1 VPLSSHRNASERDL
15 DVVVATERD
24 FLVCAYE
31 QIARIRSFEELA
43 LALSTGADP
52 SIAGSVHTCIGQEA
66 VPVGTL
72 AALRPDDQIVATYRG
87 HGWALQS
94 GIEPY
99 ELLAELCHRAD
110 GVNGGRAGSALMM
123 APHHRFVGENSIV
136 GAGIP
141 IACGAAMAAVAQGS
155 DRVVVVSFGD
165 GATSQ
170 GALHEGLVLAAAR
183 RLPVVFICEN
193 NGWSEMTPV
202 SEMVPLDRLA
212 RRAAG
217 YGIRGLTID
226 GPDPLAVRDTVAQ
239 AAADLRRGAG
249 PVFLECRVPRL
260 SGHYNR
266 DIEHNRSKE
275 DRADAVRR
283 DPLETLGAKLISAGF
298 ATADALACIR
308 SAAVDEVAAWA
319 KRVSAA
325 PHPTASSAAEHVVSS
340 PSASPRSVPVGP
352 IAEVRELSLIQAVN
366 EALRTELATR
376 PEVLVY
382 GEDVGKAGGI
392 FAATRSL
399 QREFGTD
406 RVFDMPIAE
415 SAILGSAV
423 GAAMCGQRPVVEIMW
438 ADFLLVALDQLINQ
452 AANVRYL
459 TRGRCSVPLVVR
471 TQQGATPGS
480 CAQHSQSLEALLA
493 HIPGLRVGLPTTP
506 QDAYDMLRAAVADPD
521 PCIIIESRALYQT
534 KASVTFAATPGPIGG
549 AALRVPGRDV
559 ALVGWGAVMPQLLEA
574 SRQLGQDGI
583 EAAVLDLRWLSP
595 LDDASLSAVVMGCQ
609 GQAVIAHDANLT
621 GGFGAEIAA
630 RLHEQ
635 HGHGAICIRRV
646 ASPDIRVPAAPLQ
659 RALLPDAAAI
669 VRAAKS
675 LVPARLLEAESV

>member
-1 VPLSSHRNASERDL
+1 
-15 DVVVATERD
+15 VVVATERD

-43 LALSTGADP
+43 LALSAGADL
-52 SIAGSVHTCIGQEA
+52 SIAGSVHTCVGQEA

-110 GVNGGRAGSALMM
+110 GVNGGRAGSALVM
-123 APHHRFVGENSIV
+123 APHHRFLGENSIV

-183 RLPVVFICEN
+183 RLPVLFICEN

-202 SEMVPLDRLA
+202 SEMVPLDRIA

-226 GPDPLAVRDTVAQ
+226 GTDPLAVRDTVAL
-239 AAADLRRGAG
+239 AVADLRGGTG

-266 DIEHNRSKE
+266 DIEHYRSKE
-275 DRADAVRR
+275 DRADAMRR
-283 DPLETLGAKLISAGF
+283 DPLETLGAKLISAGL
-298 ATADALACIR
+298 ATADTLTRIR
-308 SAAVDEVAAWA
+308 AAAGDEAAAWA

-325 PHPTASSAAEHVVSS
+325 PHPAASSAAEHVVSS
-340 PSASPRSVPVGP
+340 SPVSPHSVPVSP
-352 IAEVRELSLIQAVN
+352 TSDVRELSLIQAVN

-376 PEVLVY
+376 PDVLVY
-382 GEDVGKAGGI
+382 GEDLGKAGGI
-392 FAATRSL
+392 FGATRLL
-399 QREFGTD
+399 QREFGAD

-506 QDAYDMLRAAVADPD
+506 QDAYDMLRAAIADPD

-534 KASVTFAATPGPIGG
+534 KAPVTLAATPGPIGG

-595 LDDASLSAVVMGCQ
+595 LDDAALSVVVMGCQ
-609 GQAVIAHDANLT
+609 GRVVIAHDANLT

-635 HGHGAICIRRV
+635 HGPGVIRIRRV
-646 ASPDIRVPAAPLQ
+646 GSPDIRMPAAPLLQ

-669 VRAAKS
+669 VRAARS
-675 LVPARLLEAESV
+675 LVPARLLEAEPV